1 MSALTKIFV
10 VLLVVVSLLSAAG
23 FIVFVNRV
31 DNFKMSLATAQAK
44 SDQLQGVANAARAE
58 TQSVVVRLD
67 AARKDLTDANA
78 ENARIASDS
87 ATQVAK
93 LNSDLAAAAS
103 QARIAGVA
111 TDNITAAL
119 KASEESRGSVN
130 TALASART
138 ELDALNKT
146 KLEDEIAISSFTNQV
161 DVLRGQ
167 VTNFQEE
174 LAQTKADNDRLN
186 KLAKDRGIPTDTT
199 AAAGTGIGAP
209 PINGYV
215 VDTKPI
221 NGIPYAT
228 ISVGSAESVTK
239 GMVFQVIDRDHAK
252 YLGELTVD
260 TVDLHNATGKLEGP
274 SVSSIRK
281 GQSTEVKTQL

>member
-1 MSALTKIFV
+1 M
-10 VLLVVVSLLSAAG
+10 SLLSAAG

-31 DNFKMSLATAQAK
+31 ENFKTALATSDAKAQQA
-44 SDQLQGVANAARAE
+44 QGAATAARAE
-58 TQSVVVRLD
+58 TQSVVARLD

-78 ENARIASDS
+78 ENARITSDS
-87 ATQVAK
+87 ATKVAD
-93 LNSDLAAAAS
+93 LNGQIATAAS
-103 QARIAGVA
+103 QARIAGVSQ
-111 TDNITAAL
+111 DNITAAL
-119 KASEESRGSVN
+119 KASEEQRGAVN

-138 ELDALNKT
+138 ELDALNKS
-146 KLEDEIAISSFTNQV
+146 KLEDEIAISDFTNQR
-161 DVLRGQ
+161 DVLRAQ

-174 LAQTKADNDRLN
+174 LAQAKADNTRLN
-186 KLAKDRGIPTDTT
+186 GIIKDHPGLDATT
-199 AAAGTGIGAP
+199 STGGLGIGAP

-228 ISVGSAESVTK
+228 ISVGSAEQVTK

-274 SVSSIRK
+274 SVSSIHK